1 MRRAAVGVVLLC
13 LLVPAVAAAAVN
25 DPYYP
30 LQWGLV
36 RIGGPTAWAVSR
48 GAGQI
53 VAVIDT
59 GVDSAHPD
67 LQGQLV
73 PGYDFVD
80 NDAQPFDENGHG
92 TLIAGII
99 AALTG
104 NSVGVASVAPRAKIM
119 PVRVLGSDGS
129 GSSTAVS
136 AGITW
141 AVQHGATVVNLSL
154 AQETG
159 GQILLPTINDDLV
172 AQADKVAGDIG
183 AQYVIT
189 YRPTRPLAS
198 AKTGEYRR
206 IEVAPRRTGVT
217 LRTRRGYIAKTQ

>member
-13 LLVPAVAAAAVN
+13 LLVPAVAAAADN

-30 LQWGLV
+30 LQWGLL

-154 AQETG
+154 AQESGANNAVAFAG
-159 GQILLPTINDDLV
+159 GGRCDQS
-172 AQADKVAGDIG
+172 
-183 AQYVIT
+183 
-189 YRPTRPLAS
+189 R
-198 AKTGEYRR
+198 GESRCGR
-206 IEVAPRRTGVT
+206 
-217 LRTRRGYIAKTQ
+217 RRGSR